1 MAGGFEV
8 TDHVFTSDGS
18 IVFHQPENR
27 LHTIK
32 AIRLASFGS

>member
-1 MAGGFEV
+1 MTGQ
-8 TDHVFTSDGS
+8 VFTSEAS

-32 AIRLASFGS
+32 AIRIASIGS